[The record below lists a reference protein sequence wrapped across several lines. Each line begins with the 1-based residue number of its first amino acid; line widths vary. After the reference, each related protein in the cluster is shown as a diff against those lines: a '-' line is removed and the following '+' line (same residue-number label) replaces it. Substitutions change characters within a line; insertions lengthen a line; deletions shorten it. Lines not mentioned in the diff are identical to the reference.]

1 VQRFNL
7 IYVTILSGL
16 WSCLGLIQERTR
28 AELSLLISPSELLAK
43 GLLSTGQELY

>member
-1 VQRFNL
+1 MQQFNP

-28 AELSLLISPSELLAK
+28 AELNLLISSPSQLLAK
-43 GLLSTGQELY
+43 GLLLTGQEL